1 MRVLAVAA
9 TVFVATVT
17 GAAQSAPDARD
28 AEARAVTY
36 LAAEVPKWRREHPCY
51 SCHNNG
57 DAVRALL
64 AAAGRGVGSGSAT
77 GSAMGNAIDDT
88 LAWLATPER
97 WDANAGRGGSE
108 DLPLGRIQF
117 SSTLLSMVAFKR
129 APQEALDR
137 AAAMLVGHQGADGS
151 WRLSES
157 QILGG
162 ATFYGT
168 SLATA
173 MAHRVLARAST
184 EAARMPRAKAAAWLR
199 AANVETVLD
208 ASAIL
213 IGLERDVDAPGVTQ
227 RRRALETLK
236 RGQGPDGGWG
246 PYVTSQSEPFD
257 TALAMLGLVA
267 VRNVQDLAFA
277 PYTEA
282 ELEQA
287 IRRARDYLIGSQLD
301 EGSWPET
308 TRPAGGESYAQRIST
323 TAWALQ
329 ALLATE

>member
-1 MRVLAVAA
+1 MRRPALILACAVCAPAITVAAVLA
-9 TVFVATVT
+9 
-17 GAAQSAPDARD
+17 AQAPPVPARA
-28 AEARAVTY
+28 AEARAVAY
-36 LAAEVPKWRREHPCY
+36 LSAEVPRWRQEHPCY

-64 AAAGRGVGSGSAT
+64 AAAGRGHAV
-77 GSAMGNAIDDT
+77 GNALDDT

-97 WDANAGRGGSE
+97 WDSNARRGGSE
-108 DLPLGRIQF
+108 ELPLGRIQF
-117 SSTLLSMVAFKR
+117 ASTLLSMVAFGR

-137 AAAMLVGHQGADGS
+137 AAALLAVHQRADGS

-173 MAHRVLARAST
+173 LAHRVLARATTDPS
-184 EAARMPRAKAAAWLR
+184 RLPRAKAAAWLR
-199 AANVETVLD
+199 TASVETVLD

-213 IGLERDVDAPGVTQ
+213 LGLERDVDPLATAQ
-227 RRRALETLK
+227 RRRALDVLA

-257 TALAMLGLVA
+257 TALAVLGLVGL
-267 VRNVQDLAFA
+267 RNVQDMSVA
-277 PYTEA
+277 PYSEE
-282 ELEQA
+282 ELAAA
-287 IRRARDYLIGSQLD
+287 IQRAREYLVSAQTD
-301 EGSWPET
+301 DGSWPET
-308 TRPAGGESYAQRIST
+308 TRPPNGESYAQRIST

-329 ALLATE
+329 ALLVTE